1 MMKDCHEVS
10 QPWRQE
16 VCLCAVRSPCRHRD
30 RAHVRDKNGVMKD
43 EFLPHPFVL
52 PPFSCLSLSLS
63 PIHSFMHLTRV
74 GRGER
79 FGRDERPN
87 AEERG
92 KEVGGG
98 GRRKAKEGVEM
109 GVAA

>member
-1 MMKDCHEVS
+1 M
-10 QPWRQE
+10 
-16 VCLCAVRSPCRHRD
+16 CLCAVRSPCRHRD

-43 EFLPHPFVL
+43 EFLPHPFVRSPAVLL
-52 PPFSCLSLSLS
+52 PLSLS

-87 AEERG
+87 AEERR

>member
-1 MMKDCHEVS
+1 MEGSKCGA
-10 QPWRQE
+10 QPR
-16 VCLCAVRSPCRHRD
+16 RPCRHRD
-30 RAHVRDKNGVMKD
+30 RAHVRDENGVMKD

-52 PPFSCLSLSLS
+52 PPLSPSPLSLW
-63 PIHSFMHLTRV
+63 PIHSFMHLTR
-74 GRGER
+74 GEAAQRRRGAR
-79 FGRDERPN
+79 FRRDERPN

-109 GVAA
+109 GVADA